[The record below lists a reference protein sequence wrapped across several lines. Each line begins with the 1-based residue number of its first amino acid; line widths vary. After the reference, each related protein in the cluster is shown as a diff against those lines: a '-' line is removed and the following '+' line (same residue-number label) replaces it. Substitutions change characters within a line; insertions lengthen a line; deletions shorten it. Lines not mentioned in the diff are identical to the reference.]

1 MMKIATPIKAM
12 EEQTRRNMEM
22 FQNAMR
28 LFTPFPPAAQ
38 RLSGRPGR
46 TGAGRRRRKKP
57 TTCRS

>member
-1 MMKIATPIKAM
+1 MMKIATPIKAL

-28 LFTPFPPAAQ
+28 LFTPFPPAANAL
-38 RLSGRPGR
+38 RGRPPPNR
-46 TGAGRRRRKKP
+46 PGRRRRKKP